1 MSTQTLAPA
10 KDTPRK
16 NTTARRGS
24 SKAAAPTKPE
34 PARDEL
40 ESELMEKHFPLV
52 RSVVNSMMSYLPAC
66 ADVEELHSAGTMGLI
81 SAVKRYEPG

>member
-24 SKAAAPTKPE
+24 GKAAAPTKPE
-34 PARDEL
+34 PARDDL
-40 ESELMEKHFPLV
+40 ESDLMEQHYPLV
-52 RSVVNSMMSYLPAC
+52 RSVVNSMLSHLPAC
-66 ADVEELHSAGTMGLI
+66 
-81 SAVKRYEPG
+81 KKWK